1 MKKSGVVPCAA
12 MLLALL
18 VLPQIV
24 SAQNER
30 VYSLTLEGRDFGA
43 SIPSY
48 TLTDIFV
55 AVVPGNYYSD
65 AFDAS
70 QNICRAQLFDAKN
83 RMLQDEQAE
92 ALITAPT
99 DGVDLSEQHSL
110 TLFVKYDSDAQ
121 RLDLVCNDKIML
133 SENVAVFS
141 EASVTSSRSLKSAV
155 FGNGILAYLLG
166 WY

>member
-1 MKKSGVVPCAA
+1 MKKSGVVPCAV
-12 MLLALL
+12 MLLVLL

-30 VYSLTLEGRDFGA
+30 VYSLTLEGRDFDA
-43 SIPSY
+43 LIPSY

-65 AFDAS
+65 AFDGS
-70 QNICRAQLFDAKN
+70 KNTCRAQLFDAKN
-83 RMLQDEQAE
+83 RMLHEEQAD

-99 DGVDLSEQHSL
+99 DGVDLFEQHSI

-121 RLDLVCNDKIML
+121 RLDVVCNKQRIL

-141 EASVTSSRSLKSAV
+141 ESPVTSSRSLKSAV